1 MTRTLRSRLPLI
13 AVAAAIAAVPAV
25 AIAATT
31 GTTKVHGP
39 SHPKVGKRFA
49 VRADGTTNKKL
60 VLQVTIHRHG
70 KCKATY
76 GDDKASGSY
85 VVFARFVGPG
95 DYDEKR
101 GGLRFTGKT
110 NGHYCA
116 YLGKPNDLTT
126 DPPVARS
133 SKHFQVVYASEG
145 SP

>member
-1 MTRTLRSRLPLI
+1 MTRTLRSRFPLI
-13 AVAAAIAAVPAV
+13 AAVAALVAIPAV
-25 AIAATT
+25 AIAAS

-39 SHPKVGKRFA
+39 GHPKVNKRFA
-49 VRADGTTNKKL
+49 VRADGTTDTKL

-70 KCKATY
+70 KCKSTY

-85 VVFARFVGPG
+85 VVFARFVDG

-101 GGLRFTGKT
+101 SGLRFTGKT

-116 YLGKPNDLTT
+116 YLGRPKDLTT

-133 SKHFQVVYASEG
+133 SKHFQVVEE
-145 SP
+145 

>member
-13 AVAAAIAAVPAV
+13 AAVAGIVAIPTV

-31 GTTKVHGP
+31 GTTKVRGP
-39 SHPKVGKRFA
+39 SHPKVNKRFA
-49 VRADGTTNKKL
+49 VRAEGTTNKKL
-60 VLQVTIHRHG
+60 VLQVT
-70 KCKATY
+70 TY
-76 GDDKASGSY
+76 GDDKASGSF
-85 VVFARFVGPG
+85 VAFARFVGPG

-116 YLGKPNDLTT
+116 YLGRPKDLTT

-133 SKHFQVVYASEG
+133 SKHFQVVEE
-145 SP
+145 